1 MKIGEWIDSTSYY
14 GQKYYYSLIFEGN
27 KLVEI
32 QKAGKK

>member
-1 MKIGEWIDSTSYY
+1 MKIEELIYSTSYY
-14 GQKYYYSLIFEGN
+14 GQKYYSSLIFEGN